1 MKTISQLIAA
11 VTFALSATA
20 FAVPSN
26 QQLRVYSQTAEE
38 QQTVAEGGS
47 DHTPGFEV
55 AEDGAD
61 RTPGF
66 KVAEDGSDRTPGFK
80 VAEDGS
86 DRTPGFK
93 VAEGGSDRTLGRR
106 QA

>member
-26 QQLRVYSQTAEE
+26 QEVRVYSQTAKE
-38 QQTVAEGGS
+38 QQT
-47 DHTPGFEV
+47 
-55 AEDGAD
+55 
-61 RTPGF
+61 
-66 KVAEDGSDRTPGFK
+66 VAEDGSDRTPGFK
-80 VAEDGS
+80 VAEGGS

>member
-1 MKTISQLIAA
+1 MKPISQLIAA
-11 VTFALSATA
+11 ATFALSATA

-26 QQLRVYSQTAEE
+26 QEVHIHTQAFELQT
-38 QQTVAEGGS
+38 
-47 DHTPGFEV
+47 
-55 AEDGAD
+55 
-61 RTPGF
+61 
-66 KVAEDGSDRTPGFK
+66 VAEDGSDRTPGFK

-93 VAEGGSDRTLGRR
+93 IAEDGSDRTPGFKVAEDGSDRTSGFKVAEGGSDRTLGRR

>member
-11 VTFALSATA
+11 ATFVLSATA

-26 QQLRVYSQTAEE
+26 QEVHIHVQASE
-38 QQTVAEGGS
+38 QQRTVAEN
-47 DHTPGFEV
+47 
-55 AEDGAD
+55 
-61 RTPGF
+61 
-66 KVAEDGSDRTPGFK
+66 
-80 VAEDGS
+80 GS